1 VGFDLLNVKTL
12 FGVSQEAG
20 GELTGISNGLSNA
33 PPLRTHRLIRSSASR
48 LR

>member
-1 VGFDLLNVKTL
+1 VGFDLLNAKTL

-20 GELTGISNGLSNA
+20 GGLPGISNGLSNA
-33 PPLRTHRLIRSSASR
+33 APLQPHRLIRSSASR